1 MTFATEVAA
10 ILQDSSN
17 VIFSTT
23 EVTSAINEALR
34 TFSRKRPN
42 DSPELF
48 GVAAGSRLIDLSSIA
63 EGTLVFGYS
72 EESLHSMYGVEYPI
86 DTWNEDEED
95 FSFRNYSIYKNGDAT
110 YLTMKLSST
119 PSTDGEAR
127 LRVYKVWSETDLPT
141 RFDDLVIRLAAG
153 IAAEDKYIKGT
164 NDFNANTTKLDGA
177 LDAIIELEGYIDRA
191 SNDLASGLAL
201 IGANKTNALTAIG
214 NMATMIENIIEST
227 GNAEAFYNSV
237 NVGQPEMEHLRSA
250 NEYASA
256 ANMYLQQARGY
267 FSEGVVPNAYQ
278 NQVSADLQVANVLLG
293 QARAFGESFKQL
305 MQSANMYDK
314 YELLGRRLKAE
325 AMAEINKY
333 SIDRTTRIWPVVRRE
348 RWQRTILSQLQLR
361 MGIRCR
367 RPMQVSLLII

>member
-333 SIDRTTRIWPVVRRE
+333 SIDRTTRIWPVD
-348 RWQRTILSQLQLR
+348 
-361 MGIRCR
+361 
-367 RPMQVSLLII
+367 

>member
-1 MTFATEVAA
+1 MSFATEVAA
-10 ILQDSSN
+10 KLQDSSN
-17 VIFSTT
+17 NIFSSAEVSTAINDALRIFSRHKPK
-23 EVTSAINEALR
+23 EVTMKLYSVADTRLVELTGITEADLIYGY
-34 TFSRKRPN
+34 
-42 DSPELF
+42 DELSF
-48 GVAAGSRLIDLSSIA
+48 D
-63 EGTLVFGYS
+63 
-72 EESLHSMYGVEYPI
+72 SMYGVEYKV
-86 DTWNEDEED
+86 DQWNYGSRDYRNFRIYRQDDLAYIEMVLDDAPSTSDEEVRVR
-95 FSFRNYSIYKNGDAT
+95 SYQLWT
-110 YLTMKLSST
+110 EST
-119 PSTDGEAR
+119 LPDG
-127 LRVYKVWSETDLPT
+127 
-141 RFDDLVIRLAAG
+141 FDDIVITLASG
-153 IAAEDKYIKGT
+153 IVAENKYINGT
-164 NDFNANTTKLDGA
+164 NEFNSNTSKLDGA

-278 NQVSADLQVANVLLG
+278 NQVSANLQVANVLLG
-293 QARAFGESFKQL
+293 QARAFGERFKQL

-314 YELLGRRLKAE
+314 YELLGRRLRAE

-333 SIDRTTRIWPVVRRE
+333 SISRNTRVWRTAT
-348 RWQRTILSQLQLR
+348 
-361 MGIRCR
+361 
-367 RPMQVSLLII
+367 